1 MTWTCSSAFKRRI
14 QTMDNY
20 VIFTDSA
27 CDIVPSLL
35 AEWGVHCVSLAFR
48 FNHID
53 QDFLNDDMPIKEFY
67 QNMRDGKIAKT
78 NAVNAE
84 TFRNAFEPVLADGT
98 DILYL
103 GFSSGLSTTFQQ
115 GKLAAEDLSEKYPDR
130 KIIAIDTLCASAGEG
145 LLVKLVLDKKN
156 AGATIE
162 EAADYANEL
171 IPKLAH
177 WFTVEDLVYLKRG
190 GRVSPAVALVG
201 GMLNIKPVMHVDDD
215 GHLIKVGT
223 VRGRKQSL
231 NILADKLLETAEDP
245 AHGTIFISHGDCEE
259 DAKYLA
265 DTIKS
270 KGGNDVQVITNVGTV
285 IGAHSG
291 PGTMALFFVAS
302 QR

>member
-1 MTWTCSSAFKRRI
+1 MN
-14 QTMDNY
+14 NY

-27 CDIVPSLL
+27 CDLVPSLL
-35 AEWGVHCVSLAFR
+35 AEWGVRCVSLAFR

-53 QDFLNDDMPIKEFY
+53 KDFLNDDMPIKEFY

-84 TFRNAFEPVLADGT
+84 AFREAFEPVLAKGT

-115 GKLAAEDLSEKYPDR
+115 GKVAAEELAEKYPDR
-130 KIIAIDTLCASAGEG
+130 KVIAIDTLCASAGEG
-145 LLVKLVLDKKN
+145 LFVKLVLDKKN
-156 AGATIE
+156 EGATIE
-162 EAADYANEL
+162 EAAAYANEL
-171 IPKLAH
+171 LPKLAH

-201 GMLNIKPVMHVDDD
+201 GMLNIKPIMHVDDD

-223 VRGRKQSL
+223 IRGRKQSL
-231 NILADKLLETAEDP
+231 NALADKLFETAEDP
-245 AHGTIFISHGDCEE
+245 AGGTIFISHGDCLE
-259 DAKYLA
+259 DAQYLA
-265 DTIKS
+265 DRIKS
-270 KGGNDVQVITNVGTV
+270 KGGNDVQIITNVGTV

-291 PGTMALFFVAS
+291 PGTMALFFVAK

>member
-1 MTWTCSSAFKRRI
+1 MKP
-14 QTMDNY
+14 Y

-35 AEWGVHCVSLAFR
+35 AEWGVGCVSLAFR

-53 QDFLNDDMPIKEFY
+53 KDFLNEDMPIKDFY
-67 QNMRDGKIAKT
+67 QHMRDGKIAKT
-78 NAVNAE
+78 NAVNSE
-84 TFRNAFEPVLADGT
+84 TFRQAFEPVLKEGT

-115 GKLAAEDLSEKYPDR
+115 GKLAAEELSEEYPER
-130 KIIAIDTLCASAGEG
+130 TVIAVDTLCASAGQG

-162 EAADYANEL
+162 EAAAYANEL
-171 IPKLAH
+171 VPKLAH

-201 GMLNIKPVMHVDDD
+201 GMLNIKPVMHVDDE
-215 GHLIKVGT
+215 GHLIKMGT
-223 VRGRKQSL
+223 IRGRKASL
-231 NILADKLLETAEDP
+231 NALADKLMETAEDP
-245 AHGTIFISHGDCEE
+245 ANSTIFISHGDCEE
-259 DAKYLA
+259 DARYLA
-265 DTIKS
+265 DIVKQ
-270 KGGNDVQVITNVGTV
+270 KGGNDVSIITNVGTV

-291 PGTMALFFVAS
+291 PGTMALFFIAK

>member
-1 MTWTCSSAFKRRI
+1 MKP
-14 QTMDNY
+14 Y

-35 AEWGVHCVSLAFR
+35 AEWGVGCVSLAFR

-53 QDFLNDDMPIKEFY
+53 KDFLNEDMPIKDFY
-67 QNMRDGKIAKT
+67 QHMRDGKIAKT

-84 TFRNAFEPVLADGT
+84 TFRQAFEPVLKEGT

-115 GKLAAEDLSEKYPDR
+115 GKLAAEELSEEYPER
-130 KIIAIDTLCASAGEG
+130 TVIAVDTLCASAGQG

-162 EAADYANEL
+162 EAAAYANEL
-171 IPKLAH
+171 VPKLAH

-201 GMLNIKPVMHVDDD
+201 GMLNIKPVMHVDDE
-215 GHLIKVGT
+215 GHLIKMGT
-223 VRGRKQSL
+223 IRGRKASL
-231 NILADKLLETAEDP
+231 NALADKLMETAEDP
-245 AHGTIFISHGDCEE
+245 ANSTIFISHGDCEE
-259 DAKYLA
+259 DARYLA
-265 DTIKS
+265 DVVKQ
-270 KGGNDVQVITNVGTV
+270 KGGNDVSIITNVGTV

-291 PGTMALFFVAS
+291 PGTMALFFIAK

>member
-1 MTWTCSSAFKRRI
+1 MS
-14 QTMDNY
+14 NY

-35 AEWGVHCVSLAFR
+35 AEWGVRCVSLAFR

-67 QNMRDGKIAKT
+67 RHMRDGHVAKT

-84 TFRNAFEPVLADGT
+84 AFRENFEPVLAEGT

-115 GKLAAEDLSEKYPDR
+115 GKLAAEDLAVKYPER

-145 LLVKLVLDKKN
+145 LLVKLVLDRKN
-156 AGATIE
+156 SGATIE
-162 EAADYANEL
+162 EAAEYANYL

-201 GMLNIKPVMHVDDD
+201 GMLNIKPIMHVDDE

-223 VRGRKQSL
+223 IRGRKASL
-231 NILADKLLETAEDP
+231 KALADKLIETADDV
-245 AHGTIFISHGDCEE
+245 AGGTFFISHGDCEE
-259 DAKYLA
+259 DANSLA
-265 DTIKS
+265 AMIRER
-270 KGGNDVQVITNVGTV
+270 GGNDVQIITNVGTV

-291 PGTMALFFVAS
+291 PGTMALFFVAK

>member
-1 MTWTCSSAFKRRI
+1 M
-14 QTMDNY
+14 NPY

-48 FNHID
+48 FDHID
-53 QDFLNDDMPIKEFY
+53 KDFLNDDMPIEEFY
-67 QNMRDGKIAKT
+67 RNMRDGHVAKT

-84 TFRNAFEPVLADGT
+84 TFREAFEHVLAAGT

-115 GKLAAEDLSEKYPDR
+115 GKLAAEELSEKYPER

-145 LLVKLVLDKKN
+145 LLVKLALDKKN

-162 EAADYANEL
+162 ETAAYTNEL

-201 GMLNIKPVMHVDDD
+201 GMLNIKPIMHVDDE
-215 GHLIKVGT
+215 GHLIKMGT
-223 VRGRKQSL
+223 IRGRKASL
-231 NILADKLLETAEDP
+231 NALAEKLIATADDP
-245 AHGTIFISHGDCEE
+245 ANGTIFISHGDC
-259 DAKYLA
+259 LA
-265 DTIKS
+265 DAVTLAGMIRE
-270 KGGNDVQVITNVGTV
+270 KGGNKVEIITNVGTV

-302 QR
+302 KR

>member
-1 MTWTCSSAFKRRI
+1 MS
-14 QTMDNY
+14 NY

-35 AEWGVHCVSLAFR
+35 SEWGVQCVSLAFR

-67 QNMRDGKIAKT
+67 QNMRDGHIAKT

-84 TFRNAFEPVLADGT
+84 TFRENFEPVLAAGN

-115 GKLAAEDLSEKYPDR
+115 GRLAAEELTETYTDR

-145 LLVKLVLDKKN
+145 LLVKLVVDKKN
-156 AGATIE
+156 SGATID
-162 EAADYANEL
+162 EAAAYANEL

-201 GMLNIKPVMHVDDD
+201 GMLNIKPIMHVDDE

-223 VRGRKQSL
+223 IRGRKASL
-231 NILADKLLETAEDP
+231 NALADKLIETAEDV
-245 AHGTIFISHGDCEE
+245 ANGTFFISHGDCEE
-259 DAKYLA
+259 DAKYLC

-291 PGTMALFFVAS
+291 PGTMALFFVAK

>member
-1 MTWTCSSAFKRRI
+1 MN
-14 QTMDNY
+14 NY

-27 CDIVPSLL
+27 CDLVPSLL
-35 AEWGVHCVSLAFR
+35 SEWGVQCVSLAFR

-53 QDFLNDDMPIKEFY
+53 KDFLNDDMPIKEFY
-67 QNMRDGKIAKT
+67 QNMRDGHIAKT

-84 TFRNAFEPVLADGT
+84 AFREAFEPVLAKGN

-115 GKLAAEDLSEKYPDR
+115 GKLAAEELAEKYPER

-145 LLVKLVLDKKN
+145 LFVKLVLDKKN
-156 AGATIE
+156 HGASIE
-162 EAADYANEL
+162 EAATFANDL

-201 GMLNIKPVMHVDDD
+201 GMLNIKPIMHVDDE

-231 NILADKLLETAEDP
+231 NALADKLIETAEDP
-245 AHGTIFISHGDCEE
+245 ANGPIFISHGDCED
-259 DAKYLA
+259 DARYLA
-265 DTIKS
+265 DMIKS
-270 KGGNDVQVITNVGTV
+270 KGGNDVQILTNVGTV

-291 PGTMALFFVAS
+291 PGTMALFFIAK

>member
-1 MTWTCSSAFKRRI
+1 MS
-14 QTMDNY
+14 NY

-27 CDIVPSLL
+27 CDLVPSLL
-35 AEWGVHCVSLAFR
+35 SEWGVHCVSLAFR

-53 QDFLNDDMPIKEFY
+53 KDFLNDDMPIKEFY
-67 QNMRDGKIAKT
+67 QNMRDGHIAKT
-78 NAVNAE
+78 NAVNSE
-84 TFRNAFEPVLADGT
+84 TFREAFEAVLAQGT

-115 GKLAAEDLSEKYPDR
+115 GRLAAEELAEKYPER
-130 KIIAIDTLCASAGEG
+130 KIFAIDTLCASAGEG
-145 LLVKLVLDKKN
+145 LFVKLVLDKKN

-162 EAADYANEL
+162 EAVEYANQL
-171 IPKLAH
+171 VPKLAH

-201 GMLNIKPVMHVDDD
+201 GMLNIKPVMHVDDE

-223 VRGRKQSL
+223 IRGRKASL
-231 NILADKLLETAEDP
+231 NALADKLIETAEDP
-245 AHGTIFISHGDCEE
+245 ANGTIFISHGDCEE
-259 DAKYLA
+259 DARYLA

-270 KGGNDVQVITNVGTV
+270 KGGNDVQIITNVGTV

-291 PGTMALFFVAS
+291 PGTMALFFVAK